1 MVLVSY
7 RLDNYISILQT
18 KLSYREGHEARRI
31 GLEAMP
37 LDQHIEGGHGEREP
51 RLKILPHTVHP
62 LLEMADKRQ
71 HGEHRL
77 DEHTVLPLPALA
89 QFEVGR
95 IALGGMEGRI
105 TQDNHPLF
113 NLANEP
119 LKRVIG
125 DIGCVTC
132 PPHNQPPLIEQQTEF
147 AANNPAMIREAFA
160 ANLLRA
166 AAFAHGVDELNAIRV
181 DDAEHGRG
189 GQESP
194 HPVLMRLQK

>member
-1 MVLVSY
+1 MVLVSKKPS
-7 RLDNYISILQT
+7 NNIGILQT
-18 KLSYREGHEARRI
+18 KLSDRERHEARCVR
-31 GLEAMP
+31 LPAMP
-37 LDQHIEGGHGEREP
+37 LDQDIEGSYGKRQT
-51 RLKILPHTVHP
+51 RLKIAPAP
-62 LLEMADKRQ
+62 LHHLFQVTDERQ
-71 HGEHRL
+71 HREHRL

-125 DIGCVTC
+125 DIGGVTC
-132 PPHNQPPLIEQQTEF
+132 PPHNQPPLIEQETEC
-147 AANNPAMIREAFA
+147 APNDPAMIREAFA

-166 AAFAHGVDELNAIRV
+166 A
-181 DDAEHGRG
+181 
-189 GQESP
+189 
-194 HPVLMRLQK
+194 